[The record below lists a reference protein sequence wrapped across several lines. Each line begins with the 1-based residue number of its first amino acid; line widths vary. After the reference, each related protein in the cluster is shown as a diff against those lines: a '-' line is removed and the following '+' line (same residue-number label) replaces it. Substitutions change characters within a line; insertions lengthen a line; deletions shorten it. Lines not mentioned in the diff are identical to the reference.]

1 MPDQDV
7 RLQHLKV
14 WLDEQLAILFADQ
27 GWGAVP
33 PATLTAASSDASFRR
48 YFRWEGE
55 GRSFVVMDAPPP
67 QENCKP
73 FVDIAFLL
81 AKSGINVPKIYAED
95 LERGFLLLNDLGNET
110 YLDVIDG
117 ENADVLFSDALKA
130 LLAFQQ
136 LPMVAPLPSYDVAL
150 LRRELEL
157 FPEWYVKRELG
168 IEFDAAQQQQWQAVS
183 DLLIDSDLAQ
193 PKVLVHRDY
202 MPRNLMLS
210 EPNPGVLD
218 FQDAV
223 YGPVTYDVTCL
234 FKDALQALLAF
245 QQLPMVAP
253 LPSYDVALLRR
264 ELELFPE
271 WYVKRELGIE
281 LDAAQQVLWQQVSD
295 LLIDSALA
303 QPKVLVHRDYMPRN
317 LMISEP
323 NPGVL
328 DFQDA
333 VYGPVTYDVTCLFK
347 DAFLSWPEERVRG
360 WLDSYWQQASA
371 LNIPVQPDFEDFLR
385 ASDLMGV
392 QRHLKVIGI
401 FARICHRDGKPR
413 YLADVPRFFAYID
426 AVIARRPELAEL
438 DVLLASLRAGVKA

>member
-14 WLDEQLAILFADQ
+14 WLDEQLATLFAEQ
-27 GWGAVP
+27 GWGVVP

-48 YFRWEGE
+48 YFRWEGD
-55 GRSFVVMDAPPP
+55 GKSFIVMDAPPP

-81 AKSGINVPKIYAED
+81 AKSGINVPKIYADD
-95 LERGFLLLNDLGNET
+95 LERGFLLLNDLGNKT
-110 YLDVIDG
+110 YLDVIDS
-117 ENADVLFSDALKA
+117 ENADDLFKDALQA

-168 IEFDAAQQQQWQAVS
+168 IEFDAAQQVLWQQVS
-183 DLLIDSDLAQ
+183 ELLIDSALAQ

-234 FKDALQALLAF
+234 FKDA
-245 QQLPMVAP
+245 
-253 LPSYDVALLRR
+253 
-264 ELELFPE
+264 
-271 WYVKRELGIE
+271 
-281 LDAAQQVLWQQVSD
+281 
-295 LLIDSALA
+295 
-303 QPKVLVHRDYMPRN
+303 
-317 LMISEP
+317 
-323 NPGVL
+323 
-328 DFQDA
+328 
-333 VYGPVTYDVTCLFK
+333 
-347 DAFLSWPEERVRG
+347 FLSWPEECVHG
-360 WLDSYWQQASA
+360 WLESYWQQAGA
-371 LNIPVQPDFEDFLR
+371 LGIPVQSDFEDFQR

-413 YLADVPRFFAYID
+413 YLGDVPRFFAYIE

-438 DVLLASLRAGVKA
+438 DVLLASLRAGVQA

>member
-48 YFRWEGE
+48 YFRWEGA

-95 LERGFLLLNDLGNET
+95 LERGFLLLNDLGNKT

-117 ENADVLFSDALKA
+117 ENADALFSDALQA

-168 IEFDAAQQQQWQAVS
+168 IEFDSTQQQQWQHVS
-183 DLLIDSDLAQ
+183 DLLIDSALAQ

-234 FKDALQALLAF
+234 FKDA
-245 QQLPMVAP
+245 
-253 LPSYDVALLRR
+253 
-264 ELELFPE
+264 
-271 WYVKRELGIE
+271 
-281 LDAAQQVLWQQVSD
+281 
-295 LLIDSALA
+295 
-303 QPKVLVHRDYMPRN
+303 
-317 LMISEP
+317 
-323 NPGVL
+323 
-328 DFQDA
+328 
-333 VYGPVTYDVTCLFK
+333 
-347 DAFLSWPEERVRG
+347 FLSWPEERVRG
-360 WLDSYWQQASA
+360 WLETYWQQASA

-413 YLADVPRFFAYID
+413 YLADVPRFFSYIE

-438 DVLLASLRAGVKA
+438 QALFTSLRGGATA

>member
-48 YFRWEGE
+48 YFRWEGA

-95 LERGFLLLNDLGNET
+95 LERGILLLNDLGNKT

-117 ENADVLFSDALKA
+117 ENADALFSDALQA

-168 IEFDAAQQQQWQAVS
+168 VELDSTQQQQWQHIS
-183 DLLIDSDLAQ
+183 DLLIDSALAQ

-234 FKDALQALLAF
+234 FKDA
-245 QQLPMVAP
+245 
-253 LPSYDVALLRR
+253 
-264 ELELFPE
+264 
-271 WYVKRELGIE
+271 
-281 LDAAQQVLWQQVSD
+281 
-295 LLIDSALA
+295 
-303 QPKVLVHRDYMPRN
+303 
-317 LMISEP
+317 
-323 NPGVL
+323 
-328 DFQDA
+328 
-333 VYGPVTYDVTCLFK
+333 
-347 DAFLSWPEERVRG
+347 FLSWPEERVRG
-360 WLDSYWQQASA
+360 WLESYWQQASA

-413 YLADVPRFFAYID
+413 YLADVPRFFSYIE

-438 DVLLASLRAGVKA
+438 QALFTSLRAGATA

>member
-14 WLDEQLAILFADQ
+14 WLDEQLANLFADQ

-48 YFRWEGE
+48 YFRWEGA

-95 LERGFLLLNDLGNET
+95 LERGFLLLNDLGNKT
-110 YLDVIDG
+110 FLDVIDS
-117 ENADVLFSDALKA
+117 ENADALFGDALQA

-168 IEFDAAQQQQWQAVS
+168 IEFDTAQQQLWKNVS
-183 DLLIDSDLAQ
+183 DLLIDSALAQ

-234 FKDALQALLAF
+234 FKDA
-245 QQLPMVAP
+245 
-253 LPSYDVALLRR
+253 
-264 ELELFPE
+264 
-271 WYVKRELGIE
+271 
-281 LDAAQQVLWQQVSD
+281 
-295 LLIDSALA
+295 
-303 QPKVLVHRDYMPRN
+303 
-317 LMISEP
+317 
-323 NPGVL
+323 
-328 DFQDA
+328 
-333 VYGPVTYDVTCLFK
+333 
-347 DAFLSWPEERVRG
+347 FLSWPEERVRG
-360 WLDSYWQQASA
+360 WLENYWQQASA

-413 YLADVPRFFAYID
+413 YLADVPRFFSYIE
-426 AVIARRPELAEL
+426 AVVARRPELADL
-438 DVLLASLRAGVKA
+438 QALLASLRDGAQA

>member
-48 YFRWEGE
+48 YFRWEGA

-95 LERGFLLLNDLGNET
+95 LERGFLLLNDLGNKT

-117 ENADVLFSDALKA
+117 ENADALFSDALKA

-168 IEFDAAQQQQWQAVS
+168 VEFNSTQQQQWQQIS
-183 DLLIDSDLAQ
+183 DLLIDSALAQ

-234 FKDALQALLAF
+234 FKDA
-245 QQLPMVAP
+245 
-253 LPSYDVALLRR
+253 
-264 ELELFPE
+264 
-271 WYVKRELGIE
+271 
-281 LDAAQQVLWQQVSD
+281 
-295 LLIDSALA
+295 
-303 QPKVLVHRDYMPRN
+303 
-317 LMISEP
+317 
-323 NPGVL
+323 
-328 DFQDA
+328 
-333 VYGPVTYDVTCLFK
+333 
-347 DAFLSWPEERVRG
+347 FLSWPEERVRG
-360 WLDSYWQQASA
+360 WLENYWQQASA

-413 YLADVPRFFAYID
+413 YLADVPRFFSYIE

-438 DVLLASLRAGVKA
+438 QTLFTSLRGGATA

>member
-14 WLDEQLAILFADQ
+14 WLDEQLAILFAEQ
-27 GWGAVP
+27 NWGAVP

-48 YFRWEGE
+48 YFRWEGG

-95 LERGFLLLNDLGNET
+95 LERGFLLLNDLGNKT

-117 ENADVLFSDALKA
+117 ENADDLFNDALQA

-168 IEFDAAQQQQWQAVS
+168 IEFDAAQQVLWQQVS
-183 DLLIDSDLAQ
+183 DLLIDSALAQ

-234 FKDALQALLAF
+234 FKDA
-245 QQLPMVAP
+245 
-253 LPSYDVALLRR
+253 
-264 ELELFPE
+264 
-271 WYVKRELGIE
+271 
-281 LDAAQQVLWQQVSD
+281 
-295 LLIDSALA
+295 
-303 QPKVLVHRDYMPRN
+303 
-317 LMISEP
+317 
-323 NPGVL
+323 
-328 DFQDA
+328 
-333 VYGPVTYDVTCLFK
+333 
-347 DAFLSWPEERVRG
+347 FLSWPEERVRA
-360 WLDSYWQQASA
+360 WLERYWQQAAA
-371 LNIPVQPDFEDFLR
+371 LNIPVQPELEDFLR

-413 YLADVPRFFAYID
+413 YLTDVPRFFAYID

>member
-7 RLQHLKV
+7 RLLHLKV
-14 WLDEQLAILFADQ
+14 WLDEQLAILLAAQ

-33 PATLTAASSDASFRR
+33 QATLTAASSDASFRR
-48 YFRWEGE
+48 YFRWEGD

-95 LERGFLLLNDLGNET
+95 LERGFLLLNDLGNQT
-110 YLDVIDG
+110 YLDVIND
-117 ENADVLFSDALKA
+117 ENADRLFDDALQA

-136 LPMVAPLPSYDVAL
+136 LPMVAPLPSYDVPL

-168 IEFDAAQQQQWQAVS
+168 IEFDSHQ
-183 DLLIDSDLAQ
+183 
-193 PKVLVHRDY
+193 
-202 MPRNLMLS
+202 
-210 EPNPGVLD
+210 
-218 FQDAV
+218 
-223 YGPVTYDVTCL
+223 
-234 FKDALQALLAF
+234 QAL
-245 QQLPMVAP
+245 
-253 LPSYDVALLRR
+253 
-264 ELELFPE
+264 
-271 WYVKRELGIE
+271 
-281 LDAAQQVLWQQVSD
+281 WQRASD

-347 DAFLSWPEERVRG
+347 DAFLSWPEARVLG
-360 WLDSYWQQASA
+360 WLERYWQQAGELGIA
-371 LNIPVQPDFEDFLR
+371 VQADFQEFLR

-413 YLADVPRFFAYID
+413 YLTDVPRFFAYIE
-426 AVIARRPELAEL
+426 AVLARRPELAEL
-438 DVLLASLRAGVKA
+438 AELLASLRPAPGACV

>member
-1 MPDQDV
+1 M
-7 RLQHLKV
+7 
-14 WLDEQLAILFADQ
+14 
-27 GWGAVP
+27 
-33 PATLTAASSDASFRR
+33 TAASSDASFRR

-55 GRSFVVMDAPPP
+55 GKSFVVMDAPPP

-95 LERGFLLLNDLGNET
+95 LERGFLLLNDLGNKT

-117 ENADVLFSDALKA
+117 ENADALFSDALQA

-168 IEFDAAQQQQWQAVS
+168 VEFDSAQQQQWQQIS
-183 DLLIDSDLAQ
+183 DLLIDSALAQ

-234 FKDALQALLAF
+234 FKDA
-245 QQLPMVAP
+245 
-253 LPSYDVALLRR
+253 
-264 ELELFPE
+264 
-271 WYVKRELGIE
+271 
-281 LDAAQQVLWQQVSD
+281 
-295 LLIDSALA
+295 
-303 QPKVLVHRDYMPRN
+303 
-317 LMISEP
+317 
-323 NPGVL
+323 
-328 DFQDA
+328 
-333 VYGPVTYDVTCLFK
+333 
-347 DAFLSWPEERVRG
+347 FLSWPEERVRG
-360 WLDSYWQQASA
+360 WLENYWQQASA
-371 LNIPVQPDFEDFLR
+371 LNIPVQPDFENFLR

-413 YLADVPRFFAYID
+413 YLADVPRFFSYIE

-438 DVLLASLRAGVKA
+438 QALFTSLRGGATA

>member
-14 WLDEQLAILFADQ
+14 WLNEQLAVLFAEQ
-27 GWGAVP
+27 NWGVVP

-95 LERGFLLLNDLGNET
+95 LERGFLLLNDLGNKT
-110 YLDVIDG
+110 YLDVIDS
-117 ENADVLFSDALKA
+117 ENADDLFEDALQA

-168 IEFDAAQQQQWQAVS
+168 TEFDSAQQMLWQNVTE
-183 DLLIDSDLAQ
+183 LLIDSALAQ

-234 FKDALQALLAF
+234 FKDA
-245 QQLPMVAP
+245 
-253 LPSYDVALLRR
+253 
-264 ELELFPE
+264 
-271 WYVKRELGIE
+271 
-281 LDAAQQVLWQQVSD
+281 
-295 LLIDSALA
+295 
-303 QPKVLVHRDYMPRN
+303 
-317 LMISEP
+317 
-323 NPGVL
+323 
-328 DFQDA
+328 
-333 VYGPVTYDVTCLFK
+333 
-347 DAFLSWPEERVRG
+347 FLSWPEERVRG
-360 WLDSYWQQASA
+360 WLQAYWQQAGD
-371 LNIPVQPDFEDFLR
+371 LGIPVQPDFEDFLR

-413 YLADVPRFFAYID
+413 YLGDVPRFFAYID

-438 DVLLASLRAGVKA
+438 DVLLLSLRAGVNA

>member
-14 WLDEQLAILFADQ
+14 WLDEQLAALFAEQ

-95 LERGFLLLNDLGNET
+95 LERGFLLLNDLGNKT
-110 YLDVIDG
+110 YLDVIDS
-117 ENADVLFSDALKA
+117 ENADELFEDALQA

-168 IEFDAAQQQQWQAVS
+168 TEFDSAQQMLWQNVTE
-183 DLLIDSDLAQ
+183 LLIDSALAQ

-234 FKDALQALLAF
+234 FKDA
-245 QQLPMVAP
+245 
-253 LPSYDVALLRR
+253 
-264 ELELFPE
+264 
-271 WYVKRELGIE
+271 
-281 LDAAQQVLWQQVSD
+281 
-295 LLIDSALA
+295 
-303 QPKVLVHRDYMPRN
+303 
-317 LMISEP
+317 
-323 NPGVL
+323 
-328 DFQDA
+328 
-333 VYGPVTYDVTCLFK
+333 
-347 DAFLSWPEERVRG
+347 FLSWPEERVHG
-360 WLDSYWQQASA
+360 WLEAYWQQAGD
-371 LNIPVQPDFEDFLR
+371 LGIPVQPDFEDFLR

-413 YLADVPRFFAYID
+413 YLGDVPRFFAYID

-438 DVLLASLRAGVKA
+438 DVLLLSLRAGVNA

>member
-14 WLDEQLAILFADQ
+14 WLDEQLAILFAEQ
-27 GWGAVP
+27 GWGTVP

-48 YFRWEGE
+48 YFRWEGA

-95 LERGFLLLNDLGNET
+95 LERGFLLLNDLGNKT
-110 YLDVIDG
+110 YLDVIDS
-117 ENADVLFSDALKA
+117 ENADDLFKDALQA

-168 IEFDAAQQQQWQAVS
+168 IEFDAAQQVLWQQVS
-183 DLLIDSDLAQ
+183 DLLIDSALAQ

-234 FKDALQALLAF
+234 FKDA
-245 QQLPMVAP
+245 
-253 LPSYDVALLRR
+253 
-264 ELELFPE
+264 
-271 WYVKRELGIE
+271 
-281 LDAAQQVLWQQVSD
+281 
-295 LLIDSALA
+295 
-303 QPKVLVHRDYMPRN
+303 
-317 LMISEP
+317 
-323 NPGVL
+323 
-328 DFQDA
+328 
-333 VYGPVTYDVTCLFK
+333 
-347 DAFLSWPEERVRG
+347 FLSWPEERVRG
-360 WLDSYWQQASA
+360 WLESYWEQAAA
-371 LNIPVQPDFEDFLR
+371 LDIPVQPDFEDFLR

-438 DVLLASLRAGVKA
+438 DVLLASLRAGVTA

>member
-1 MPDQDV
+1 MPDQDI

-14 WLDEQLAILFADQ
+14 WLDEQLAILFAQQ

-48 YFRWEGE
+48 YFRWEGA
-55 GRSFVVMDAPPP
+55 GQSLIVMDAPPP

-95 LERGFLLLNDLGNET
+95 LERGFLLLNDLGNQT
-110 YLDVIDG
+110 YLDVIDS
-117 ENADVLFSDALKA
+117 ENADNLFNDALQA

-150 LRRELEL
+150 LRRELQL
-157 FPEWYVKRELG
+157 FPEWYVKHELG
-168 IEFDAAQQQQWQAVS
+168 VEFDAAQQVLWQQVS
-183 DLLIDSDLAQ
+183 DLLIDSALAQ

-234 FKDALQALLAF
+234 FKDA
-245 QQLPMVAP
+245 
-253 LPSYDVALLRR
+253 
-264 ELELFPE
+264 
-271 WYVKRELGIE
+271 
-281 LDAAQQVLWQQVSD
+281 
-295 LLIDSALA
+295 
-303 QPKVLVHRDYMPRN
+303 
-317 LMISEP
+317 
-323 NPGVL
+323 
-328 DFQDA
+328 
-333 VYGPVTYDVTCLFK
+333 
-347 DAFLSWPEERVRG
+347 FLSWPEERVRG
-360 WLDSYWQQASA
+360 WLENYWQQAAA
-371 LNIPVQPDFEDFLR
+371 LDIPVQPDFEDFLR

-413 YLADVPRFFAYID
+413 YLGDVPRFFAYID
-426 AVIARRPELAEL
+426 AVIARRPELAGL
-438 DVLLASLRAGVKA
+438 DVLLASLRAGVTA

>member
-14 WLDEQLAILFADQ
+14 WLDEQLAKLFAEQ
-27 GWGAVP
+27 GWGTVP

-48 YFRWEGE
+48 YFRWEGD

-95 LERGFLLLNDLGNET
+95 LERGFLLLNDLGNKT

-117 ENADVLFSDALKA
+117 ENADVLFHDALQA

-136 LPMVAPLPSYDVAL
+136 LPMVAPLPGYDVAL

-157 FPEWYVKRELG
+157 FPEWYVKHELG
-168 IEFDAAQQQQWQAVS
+168 IEFDAAQQQQWQHIS
-183 DLLIDSDLAQ
+183 ELLIDSALAQ

-234 FKDALQALLAF
+234 FKDA
-245 QQLPMVAP
+245 
-253 LPSYDVALLRR
+253 
-264 ELELFPE
+264 
-271 WYVKRELGIE
+271 
-281 LDAAQQVLWQQVSD
+281 
-295 LLIDSALA
+295 
-303 QPKVLVHRDYMPRN
+303 
-317 LMISEP
+317 
-323 NPGVL
+323 
-328 DFQDA
+328 
-333 VYGPVTYDVTCLFK
+333 
-347 DAFLSWPEERVRG
+347 FLSWPEERVRG
-360 WLDSYWQQASA
+360 WLKSYWQQASA
-371 LNIPVQPDFEDFLR
+371 LDIPVQTDFEDFLR

-413 YLADVPRFFAYID
+413 YLADVPRFFSYIE

-438 DVLLASLRAGVKA
+438 QALFSSLHAGATA

>member
-14 WLDEQLAILFADQ
+14 WLDDQLPALFAAQ
-27 GWGAVP
+27 GWGAIP

-55 GRSFVVMDAPPP
+55 GRTFIVMDAPPP

-73 FVDIAFLL
+73 FVDIAHLL

-95 LERGFLLLNDLGNET
+95 LTRGFLLLNDLGRKT
-110 YLDVIDG
+110 YLDVINA
-117 ENADVLFSDALKA
+117 ENADALFADAFDA
-130 LLAFQQ
+130 LLAYQQ
-136 LPMVAPLPSYDVAL
+136 LPMDASLPSYDVAL

-157 FPEWYVKRELG
+157 FPEWYVRRHLG
-168 IEFDAAQQQQWQAVS
+168 VEMSPAQLGMWQ
-183 DLLIDSDLAQ
+183 
-193 PKVLVHRDY
+193 R
-202 MPRNLMLS
+202 
-210 EPNPGVLD
+210 
-218 FQDAV
+218 
-223 YGPVTYDVTCL
+223 
-234 FKDALQALLAF
+234 
-245 QQLPMVAP
+245 
-253 LPSYDVALLRR
+253 
-264 ELELFPE
+264 
-271 WYVKRELGIE
+271 
-281 LDAAQQVLWQQVSD
+281 VSD

-317 LMISEP
+317 LMRSEQ

-360 WLDSYWQQASA
+360 WLLIYWQAA
-371 LNIPVQPDFEDFLR
+371 GKLGIPVQAGFEDFLR

-426 AVIARRPELAEL
+426 TVLARRPELGELAE
-438 DVLLASLRAGVKA
+438 LLASLHQPVGAVV

>member
-14 WLDEQLAILFADQ
+14 WLDEQLATLFADQ

-48 YFRWEGE
+48 YFRWEGA

-95 LERGFLLLNDLGNET
+95 LERGFLLLNDLGNKT
-110 YLDVIDG
+110 YLDVIDS
-117 ENADVLFSDALKA
+117 ENADALFSDALQA

-168 IEFDAAQQQQWQAVS
+168 VEFDATQQQQWQKVS
-183 DLLIDSDLAQ
+183 DLLIDSALAQ

-234 FKDALQALLAF
+234 FKDA
-245 QQLPMVAP
+245 
-253 LPSYDVALLRR
+253 
-264 ELELFPE
+264 
-271 WYVKRELGIE
+271 
-281 LDAAQQVLWQQVSD
+281 
-295 LLIDSALA
+295 
-303 QPKVLVHRDYMPRN
+303 
-317 LMISEP
+317 
-323 NPGVL
+323 
-328 DFQDA
+328 
-333 VYGPVTYDVTCLFK
+333 
-347 DAFLSWPEERVRG
+347 FLSWPEERVRG
-360 WLDSYWQQASA
+360 WLESYWQQASA
-371 LNIPVQPDFEDFLR
+371 LNIPVQPDFEEFLR

-401 FARICHRDGKPR
+401 FARISHRDGKPR
-413 YLADVPRFFAYID
+413 YLGDVPRFFSYIE
-426 AVIARRPELAEL
+426 AVIARRPELADL
-438 DVLLASLRAGVKA
+438 QALLASLRGGVTA

>member
-14 WLDEQLAILFADQ
+14 WLDEQLTTLFAEQ
-27 GWGAVP
+27 GWGTVP

-48 YFRWEGE
+48 YFRWEGD
-55 GRSFVVMDAPPP
+55 GRSFIVMDAPPP

-95 LERGFLLLNDLGNET
+95 LERGFLLLNDLGNKT
-110 YLDVIDG
+110 YLDVIDS
-117 ENADVLFSDALKA
+117 ENADDLFEDALQA

-168 IEFDAAQQQQWQAVS
+168 IEFDAAQQVLWQQVS
-183 DLLIDSDLAQ
+183 DLLIDSALAQ

-234 FKDALQALLAF
+234 FKDA
-245 QQLPMVAP
+245 
-253 LPSYDVALLRR
+253 
-264 ELELFPE
+264 
-271 WYVKRELGIE
+271 
-281 LDAAQQVLWQQVSD
+281 
-295 LLIDSALA
+295 
-303 QPKVLVHRDYMPRN
+303 
-317 LMISEP
+317 
-323 NPGVL
+323 
-328 DFQDA
+328 
-333 VYGPVTYDVTCLFK
+333 
-347 DAFLSWPEERVRG
+347 FLSWPEERVHG
-360 WLDSYWQQASA
+360 WLESYWRRAGA
-371 LNIPVQPDFEDFLR
+371 LGIPVQPGFEDFLR

-413 YLADVPRFFAYID
+413 YLGDVPRFFAYID

-438 DVLLASLRAGVKA
+438 DVLLASLRAGVTA

>member
-14 WLDEQLAILFADQ
+14 WLDEQLATLFAEQ

-48 YFRWEGE
+48 YFRWEGA

-95 LERGFLLLNDLGNET
+95 LDRGFLLLNDLGNKT
-110 YLDVIDG
+110 YLDVING
-117 ENADVLFSDALKA
+117 ENADALFCDALQA

-168 IEFDAAQQQQWQAVS
+168 VEFDTTQQQQWQQVS
-183 DLLIDSDLAQ
+183 DLLIDSALAQ

-234 FKDALQALLAF
+234 FKDA
-245 QQLPMVAP
+245 
-253 LPSYDVALLRR
+253 
-264 ELELFPE
+264 
-271 WYVKRELGIE
+271 
-281 LDAAQQVLWQQVSD
+281 
-295 LLIDSALA
+295 
-303 QPKVLVHRDYMPRN
+303 
-317 LMISEP
+317 
-323 NPGVL
+323 
-328 DFQDA
+328 
-333 VYGPVTYDVTCLFK
+333 
-347 DAFLSWPEERVRG
+347 FLSWPEERVRG
-360 WLDSYWQQASA
+360 WLESYWQQATA

-413 YLADVPRFFAYID
+413 YLADVPRFFSYIE
-426 AVIARRPELAEL
+426 AVIARRPELAQL
-438 DVLLASLRAGVKA
+438 QALLASLRAGVTA

>member
-14 WLDEQLAILFADQ
+14 WLDEQLAILFAEQ

-55 GRSFVVMDAPPP
+55 GKSFVVMDAPPP

-81 AKSGINVPKIYAED
+81 AKSGINVPIIYAED
-95 LERGFLLLNDLGNET
+95 LERGFLLLNDLGNKT
-110 YLDVIDG
+110 YLDVIDS
-117 ENADVLFSDALKA
+117 ENADDLFKDALQA

-168 IEFDAAQQQQWQAVS
+168 IEFDSAQQMLWQNVTE
-183 DLLIDSDLAQ
+183 LLIDSALAQ

-234 FKDALQALLAF
+234 FKDA
-245 QQLPMVAP
+245 
-253 LPSYDVALLRR
+253 
-264 ELELFPE
+264 
-271 WYVKRELGIE
+271 
-281 LDAAQQVLWQQVSD
+281 
-295 LLIDSALA
+295 
-303 QPKVLVHRDYMPRN
+303 
-317 LMISEP
+317 
-323 NPGVL
+323 
-328 DFQDA
+328 
-333 VYGPVTYDVTCLFK
+333 
-347 DAFLSWPEERVRG
+347 FLSWPEERVYG
-360 WLDSYWQQASA
+360 WLENYWQQAGA
-371 LNIPVQPDFEDFLR
+371 LGIPVQPDFDDFLR

-413 YLADVPRFFAYID
+413 YLADVPRFFAYIE

-438 DVLLASLRAGVKA
+438 DVLLLSLRAGANA